1 MAGSHDEKFTANY
14 FKARSGIRKQAS
26 RLVHL
31 SFIFFHVRQ
40 SVQRVASTKEAHFTV
55 LVGFTAAN
63 GNPVLCPI
71 VFASIALEEEW
82 VLGLDP
88 FAAWGEEEEYM
99 KGNSGK
105 GKQYPQGPVCV
116 VDEKS
121 SPTYCCVSEIGS
133 ITAELLVG
141 MLNHIDNSGL
151 FPRENDPCHF

>member
-1 MAGSHDEKFTANY
+1 ME
-14 FKARSGIRKQAS
+14 
-26 RLVHL
+26 
-31 SFIFFHVRQ
+31 
-40 SVQRVASTKEAHFTV
+40 
-55 LVGFTAAN
+55 
-63 GNPVLCPI
+63 NPVLCAI
-71 VFASIALEEEW
+71 IFASEALEEEW

-116 VDEKS
+116 VDGKS
-121 SPTYCCVSEIGS
+121 LPTYCCVRESGF

-151 FPRENDPCHF
+151 FPCENGPHHDDF